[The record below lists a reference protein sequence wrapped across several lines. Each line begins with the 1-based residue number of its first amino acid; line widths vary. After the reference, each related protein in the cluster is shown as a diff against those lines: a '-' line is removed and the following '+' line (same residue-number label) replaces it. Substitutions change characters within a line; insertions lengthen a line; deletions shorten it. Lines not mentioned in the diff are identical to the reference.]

1 LFTAGE
7 SQSTDVAAHN
17 QEPNLDLEKPL
28 GVLGPVPDIDE
39 RRLMWKIDLHLVP
52 PLCIL
57 YLLAFLDR
65 VNIAN
70 AKLYNLTTDLG
81 LVGNQYNIALVL
93 FFVPYVVFEIP
104 ANMLLKKFRPS
115 IWCINALFATVGKT
129 DIFSAVDYVLLWACH
144 DSARTCYEFC
154 WFGCNSIFPWS
165 L

>member
-7 SQSTDVAAHN
+7 SQTTEVAAHN
-17 QEPNLDLEKPL
+17 QERNLDPEKPL
-28 GVLGPVPDIDE
+28 GVSGPLPDIDE

-70 AKLYNLTTDLG
+70 AKLYNLSADLG
-81 LVGNQYNIALVL
+81 LVGNQYNVALVL
-93 FFVPYVVFEIP
+93 FFVPYIIFEIP

-115 IWCINALFATVGKT
+115 IWCINALFTFVQKT
-129 DIFSAVDYVLLWACH
+129 DFCSAVDYVLLWAC
-144 DSARTCYEFC
+144 DDAARVCH
-154 WFGCNSIFPWS
+154 
-165 L
+165 

>member
-7 SQSTDVAAHN
+7 SQTTDVNAQN
-17 QEPNLDLEKPL
+17 QVANRDPEKTFAVVGPL
-28 GVLGPVPDIDE
+28 PDIDE

-70 AKLYNLTTDLG
+70 AKLYNMTTDLG
-81 LVGNQYNIALVL
+81 LIGNQYNIALVV
-93 FFVPYVVFEIP
+93 FFVPYVIFEIP

-115 IWCINALFATVGKT
+115 IWCINALSLRAKRLTFQCRPLCFASG
-129 DIFSAVDYVLLWACH
+129 L
-144 DSARTCYEFC
+144 
-154 WFGCNSIFPWS
+154 
-165 L
+165 